1 MIRLKQFAEKHN
13 INYKTAHKWF
23 QWGMLEGAI
32 QTASG
37 TILVPEDAKIKQKE
51 KTDQ

>member
-1 MIRLKQFAEKHN
+1 MIKLKKFAEKMD
-13 INYKTAHKWF
+13 ISYRTAQTWF
-23 QWGMLEGAI
+23 HSGMIEGAI

-51 KTDQ
+51 KPDQ